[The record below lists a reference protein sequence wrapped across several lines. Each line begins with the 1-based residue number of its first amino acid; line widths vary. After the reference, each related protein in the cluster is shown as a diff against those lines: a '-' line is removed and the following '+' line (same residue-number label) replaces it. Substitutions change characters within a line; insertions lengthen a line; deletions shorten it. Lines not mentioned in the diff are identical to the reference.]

1 MDAHDAQP
9 EGEQAPEETPRASL
23 ADLFATFA
31 RIGLFTFGGGYAM
44 LPMLQTEV
52 VERRRWVSE
61 GELLNYYAVG
71 QCTPGIISVNT
82 ATFVGYRLR
91 GVVGGVVATLGV
103 VFPSVVII
111 TLIALFLERVV
122 DRPIVQHAF
131 AGVRVAVAA
140 LMLQAIVKLW
150 KTGVRDAFGLF
161 VFALGFAIAA
171 FTRLSPVIV
180 ILCAIALGLSF
191 AFFGLGQ
198 FVGVKWGTIL
208 CALINGWIIGR
219 FSAFYEKHWRFE
231 DKMSWRPF
239 FTGEKSL
246 SPEAR

>member
-9 EGEQAPEETPRASL
+9 EGEQAPKETPRASL
-23 ADLFATFA
+23 ADLFVTFA

-52 VERRRWVSE
+52 VERRRWVGES
-61 GELLNYYAVG
+61 ELLNYYAVG
-71 QCTPGIISVNT
+71 QCTPGIISVNA

-103 VFPSVVII
+103 VFPSVVLI

-122 DRPIVQHAF
+122 DHPIVQHAF

-150 KTGVRDAFGLF
+150 KTGVRDVFGVF
-161 VFALGFAIAA
+161 VFALGFAVAA
-171 FTRLSPVIV
+171 FTELSPVIV
-180 ILCAIALGLSF
+180 VLSAIALGLIANHS
-191 AFFGLGQ
+191 GLVRHLKQ
-198 FVGVKWGTIL
+198 SRDDERV
-208 CALINGWIIGR
+208 R
-219 FSAFYEKHWRFE
+219 DQEK
-231 DKMSWRPF
+231 RP
-239 FTGEKSL
+239 
-246 SPEAR
+246 